1 MTVFTGEKIV
11 VDAGIA
17 NDAFGD
23 MGTVPMMNEIPGI
36 PGFNQADC
44 YEPSKEAKSG
54 RIPSIFLIMR
64 MSDGQLFGAKY
75 NQSADDNFYTDAPFS
90 SNYDVEFHPVKLKQR
105 IIVEEYYD
113 FS

>member
-1 MTVFTGEKIV
+1 MAVITDEKIV
-11 VDAGIA
+11 VDAGTA
-17 NDAFGD
+17 NDAFAD
-23 MGTVPMMNEIPGI
+23 MGSVPMMKEIPGI

-64 MSDGQLFGAKY
+64 MADGQLFGAKY
-75 NQSADDNFYTDAPFS
+75 HQSADDNFYTDTPFS
-90 SNYDVEFHPVKLKQR
+90 GNYDVEFHPVKLKQR
-105 IIVEEYYD
+105 IIVEEYYE

>member
-1 MTVFTGEKIV
+1 MAIFTDEKIV
-11 VDAGIA
+11 VDASIA
-17 NDAFGD
+17 NNAFGD

-64 MSDGQLFGAKY
+64 IADGQIFGAKY
-75 NQSADDNFYTDAPFS
+75 NQSADDNFYTDAPF
-90 SNYDVEFHPVKLKQR
+90 YPGDVEFLPVKQKTR
-105 IIVEEYYD
+105 MIVEEYYD